1 MRKVLVTSLAGIGLV
16 TGVVLAAPAM
26 ADPTD
31 VYPAPLNGSGSDTTE
46 IVMNELD
53 AVNPDLGN
61 WSVTGGN
68 WDTNGPAAGCEFTTR
83 TLGSTDGRRNLSNSV
98 QLNDGCFQ
106 FARSSSRATSQA
118 TQAVAGTYTAAQL
131 PNPAVTIQQ
140 VPIALAQDGLTYVFR
155 AGSSTPR
162 DLTLGQLRAIYSC
175 TFTGSVDGR
184 NLASGS
190 IPNQPFIPTDA
201 SGSRA
206 DWLSLMGLPSSP
218 AGSGVSEV
226 VSDGGTLPACL
237 DDGPGDTGV
246 PGGEFAEH
254 NGNVL
259 TGPRQIILHSIAQ
272 YIAQGRS
279 ATGDTRG
286 FALLGYIDG
295 NVPLQQLNSPLQDLN
310 PSTVTD
316 ADTTPPNEP
325 VPNGDGA
332 YFRTVYNNVP
342 SGRADDADIIAVFGE
357 RQGPDNAPGGG
368 DANDTSSSLISEP
381 LQDFP
386 ITNSGDPDGVCN
398 QDLLIQDNGFIPVC

>member
-1 MRKVLVTSLAGIGLV
+1 MRKVLVTALAGAGLV
-16 TGVVLAAPAM
+16 ATVAFAAPAT

-53 AVNPDLGN
+53 AQNPDVGS

-68 WDTNGPAAGCEFTTR
+68 WDTNGSAAGCEFTTR
-83 TLGSTDGRRNLSNSV
+83 TLGSTDGRRNLANSV
-98 QLNDGCFQ
+98 TLNDGCFQ
-106 FARSSSRATSQA
+106 FARSSSRSISQA
-118 TQAVAGTYTAAQL
+118 TQAVAGTYAASQL
-131 PNPAVTIQQ
+131 PNPAVTVQL

-175 TFTGSVDGR
+175 TFSGVVDGR
-184 NLASGS
+184 NMGGTT

-226 VSDGGTLPACL
+226 VSDGGSLPSCIN
-237 DDGPGDTGV
+237 DGPGDTGV
-246 PGGEFAEH
+246 PGGEYAEH

-259 TGPRQIILHSIAQ
+259 TGARQIILHSIAQ

-286 FALLGYIDG
+286 FAQLGYIDG
-295 NVPLQQLNSPLQDLN
+295 NVPIQQLNSPLQDLN
-310 PSTVTD
+310 PATVTD
-316 ADTTPPNEP
+316 ADNVAPNEA

-332 YFRTVYNNVP
+332 WFRTVYNNVV
-342 SGRADDADIIAVFGE
+342 SGRADDADIVAVFGE
-357 RQGPDNAPGGG
+357 RQGPDNAAGGG
-368 DANDTSSSLISEP
+368 DANDTASSLTAEP
-381 LQDFP
+381 FQDFP
-386 ITNSGDPDGVCN
+386 IANSGDPDGVCN
-398 QDLLIQDNGFIPVC
+398 QDLLILDNGFTPVC